1 MMNKTIYLL
10 LALLPIAC
18 VGFAEVIP
26 DYHLGT
32 IEVKGT
38 FDATVFYAAEE
49 VYKDQTTIFEKN
61 SIADA
66 LTLSPGI
73 NITIGGRNEKNF
85 TIRGFDQRQVPVYL
99 DGIPISQAYDGYV
112 DLGLFDTTMIDSIVI
127 PKGHSSVLYG
137 ANTLGGSVN
146 LLSVR
151 PKERLE
157 GSIQGSFSSDSL
169 FDSKFSLGTRQDRFY
184 AMLVAGLIESDG
196 FRLSDNYQNNA
207 VEDGG
212 RRDNSDQF
220 KKTLYLKAG
229 VTPISGGEFFIA
241 YNRIDGE
248 WGMPPRISDYP
259 RYWRYND
266 WEKNTLYS
274 VGNFQIQKIDVRTRL
289 FYDQGR
295 NVLDSYDDDGY
306 DSQTFRYAFH
316 STYEESSYGGSL
328 TLSHAGLKKHL
339 PSLALHYREDTHEQ
353 QSNYGLSW
361 EKYSSETY
369 SVGVEDQ
376 LKLND
381 STTILAGF
389 GYDLVRPVYANG
401 AALDNDTDAI
411 NFSAGINYDFDPS
424 TKIHFL
430 VSGKSRFP
438 TLKELYSGYI
448 DWSRPN
454 PDLHEE
460 KTINYE
466 IGGEKLLGD
475 NLIVRTSLFYSKI
488 DDLIESVV
496 VDHDPFSGKPIYQV
510 QNIDSAEYRGIE
522 LGTQAFISGGH
533 ELIVNYTYLDAINT
547 SADRTSDHLPD
558 RPRHTLTF
566 GDHWSLTDQLSLSPI
581 LRIEAQRY
589 YRAADDSIKKMPSY
603 GIFDI
608 TARYNFNS
616 NFKIEAGIKNAFDRN
631 YSLDDGLP
639 REGRTFF
646 AGLEMAF

>member
-1 MMNKTIYLL
+1 MNKVIYLAI
-10 LALLPIAC
+10 ALLSFAC
-18 VGFAEVIP
+18 IGFAEAVT

-38 FDATVFYAAEE
+38 FDTTTFYAAEE
-49 VYKDQTTIFEKN
+49 VYKDQAAMYEKN
-61 SIADA
+61 TIADA
-66 LTLSPGI
+66 LTLSPGV

-151 PKERLE
+151 PKDRLE
-157 GSIQGSFSSDSL
+157 GSVQGSFGSDSL
-169 FDSKFSLGTRQDRFY
+169 FEGKFSLGTRQDRFY

-196 FRLSDNYQNNA
+196 FSLSDDYQSNA

-212 RRDNSDQF
+212 LRDNSDQL
-220 KKTLYLKAG
+220 KKTLYLKTG
-229 VTPISGGEFFIA
+229 VTPANGSEFFIA
-241 YNRIDGE
+241 YNRIEGE

-259 RYWRYND
+259 RYWRYTD
-266 WEKNTLYS
+266 WEKNTLYG
-274 VGNFQIQKIDVRTRL
+274 VGDFQIQKIDIRTRL

-295 NVLDSYDDDGY
+295 NILDSYDDDGY
-306 DSQTFRYAFH
+306 DSQTFGYAFH

-328 TLSHAGLKKHL
+328 TLSHAGLQKHL

-353 QSNYGLSW
+353 QGNYGSDW

-369 SVGVEDQ
+369 SVGIEDQ
-376 LKLND
+376 LQLTD
-381 STTILAGF
+381 EMTLLAGV

-401 AALDNDTDAI
+401 APLDDDKDTF
-411 NFSAGINYDFDPS
+411 NFSAGINYDFDSS

-448 DWSRPN
+448 DWSMPN

-466 IGGEKLLGD
+466 IGGEKILGD
-475 NLIVRTSLFYSKI
+475 NLVVRTALFYSKI
-488 DDLIESVV
+488 DDLIESVIAV
-496 VDHDPFSGKPIYQV
+496 YDPISGKPIYQV
-510 QNIDSAEYRGIE
+510 QNIDSAEYRGME
-522 LGTQAFISGGH
+522 LGMQAFISGGH
-533 ELIVNYTYLDAINT
+533 ELLLNYTYLDARNT
-547 SADRTSDHLPD
+547 SLDRTSDRLTD
-558 RPRHTLTF
+558 LPRHTLTF
-566 GDHWSLTDQLSLSPI
+566 GDSWSLTDKFSISP
-581 LRIEAQRY
+581 LLKIEAQRY
-589 YRAADDSIKKMPSY
+589 SRDGDDLIIKLPSY
-603 GIFDI
+603 GILDI
-608 TARYNFNS
+608 TARYNFNP
-616 NFKIEAGIKNAFDRN
+616 NLKIEAGVKNAFDRN
-631 YSLDDGLP
+631 YWLDVGLP
-639 REGRTFF
+639 REGRAVF
-646 AGLEMAF
+646 AGLEAVF